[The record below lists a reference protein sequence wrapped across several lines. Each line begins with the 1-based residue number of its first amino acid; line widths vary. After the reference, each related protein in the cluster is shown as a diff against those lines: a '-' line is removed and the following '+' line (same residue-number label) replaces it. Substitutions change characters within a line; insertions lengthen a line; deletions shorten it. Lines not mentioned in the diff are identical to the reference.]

1 MVELRDLA
9 HDLANALL
17 TGFPAGDLRDAVER
31 VVRADGV
38 VAVTPTF
45 NASYS
50 GLFKSF
56 FDVLEPGALT
66 GKPVLL
72 GATGGTARHSLV
84 LDHAMRPLFAYLQS
98 LVVPTGVYAASADW
112 GSGGTCRE
120 RTAAIGSTAPQ
131 GSSPPWSCSSHPCRL
146 PTRTPTRRRSRA
158 CSRVA
163 EAPGG
168 ALLQGDDVVHPH
180 QRVGHACLVVR
191 DEAEHHVGAGRN
203 VVRQACL
210 PTR

>member
-1 MVELRDLA
+1 VSRRIAVVAAGLGQPSSTRLLADRLAAATSRALEARGEDVAVDVVELRDLA

-17 TGFPAGDLRDAVER
+17 TGFPAGGLRDAVEQ

-56 FDVLEPGALT
+56 FDVLEPGALA

-72 GATGGTARHSLV
+72 GATGGSARHSLV

-98 LVVPTGVYAASADW
+98 LVVPTGVYAASEDW
-112 GSGGTCRE
+112 ASG
-120 RTAAIGSTAPQ
+120 AAAGDALGARID
-131 GSSPPWSCSSHPCRL
+131 
-146 PTRTPTRRRSRA
+146 RA
-158 CSRVA
+158 ATQLAS
-163 EAPGG
+163 
-168 ALLQGDDVVHPH
+168 
-180 QRVGHACLVVR
+180 LVVQLPAVQAP
-191 DEAEHHVGAGRN
+191 DPYADAPSFESLLAGG
-203 VVRQACL
+203 
-210 PTR
+210 

>member
-1 MVELRDLA
+1 VSRRIAVVAAGLGQPSSTRLLADRLAAATSRALEARGEDVAVDVVELRDLA

-17 TGFPAGDLRDAVER
+17 TGFPAGGLRDAVEQ

-56 FDVLEPGALT
+56 FDVLEPGALA

-72 GATGGTARHSLV
+72 GATGGSARHSLV

-98 LVVPTGVYAASADW
+98 LVVPTGVYAASEDW
-112 GSGGTCRE
+112 ASGG
-120 RTAAIGSTAPQ
+120 AAGDALGARID
-131 GSSPPWSCSSHPCRL
+131 
-146 PTRTPTRRRSRA
+146 RA
-158 CSRVA
+158 ATQLAS
-163 EAPGG
+163 
-168 ALLQGDDVVHPH
+168 
-180 QRVGHACLVVR
+180 LVVQLPAVQAP
-191 DEAEHHVGAGRN
+191 DPYADAPSFESLLAGG
-203 VVRQACL
+203 
-210 PTR
+210 